1 MTYIIIILSLLL
13 MIAIYFA
20 IKFALIIIN
29 IQEIIEES
37 LDILDEKYSII
48 SNILSIPIF
57 YDSKEI
63 KEVLNEIKGVR
74 DAILYIAQKLSS
86 NREKIEEDEDI
97 YKTDSEKEGR

>member
-1 MTYIIIILSLLL
+1 MIYIIIILSLLL

>member
-1 MTYIIIILSLLL
+1 MIYIIIILSLLL

-63 KEVLNEIKGVR
+63 KEVLNEIKGVK

-86 NREKIEEDEDI
+86 NKEKIEEDEDI

>member
-1 MTYIIIILSLLL
+1 MIYIIIILSLLL

-97 YKTDSEKEGR
+97 YKTDSQKES